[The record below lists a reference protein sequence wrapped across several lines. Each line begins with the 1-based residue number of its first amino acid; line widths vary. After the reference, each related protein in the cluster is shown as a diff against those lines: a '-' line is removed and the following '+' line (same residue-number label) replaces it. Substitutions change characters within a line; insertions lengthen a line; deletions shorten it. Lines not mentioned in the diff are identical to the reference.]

1 MFYGYKSS
9 LNSGKKE
16 EFFCAPLLI
25 YFSFGTRELELGEA
39 LAFSAH
45 AFFLCQSELAPFLD
59 PEQRECHTE
68 TGADSIK
75 LAPQDSQDK
84 VTHFLLGPL
93 LGEQTL
99 GPKRLS

>member
-1 MFYGYKSS
+1 M
-9 LNSGKKE
+9 
-16 EFFCAPLLI
+16 
-25 YFSFGTRELELGEA
+25 ELGEA
-39 LAFSAH
+39 LAFFAY
-45 AFFLCQSELAPFLD
+45 AFFLCRSELAPFLD
-59 PEQRECHTE
+59 PEQREFRTK

-75 LAPQDSQDK
+75 LAPQDGQDK